1 MIGYFIYESSRVRTF
16 FLKPEAD
23 VTVEMGEISLES
35 WKLAIC
41 RRNGIFFKKVG
52 VNIYVSKLRKCFT
65 LCKKIQ
71 KCFEF

>member
-35 WKLAIC
+35 
-41 RRNGIFFKKVG
+41 
-52 VNIYVSKLRKCFT
+52 
-65 LCKKIQ
+65 
-71 KCFEF
+71 